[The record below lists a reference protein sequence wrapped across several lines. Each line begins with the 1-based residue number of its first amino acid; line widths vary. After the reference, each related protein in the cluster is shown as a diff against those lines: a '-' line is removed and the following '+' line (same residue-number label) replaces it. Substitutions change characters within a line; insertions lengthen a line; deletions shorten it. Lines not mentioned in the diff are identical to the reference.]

1 MIMQFEE
8 IVNELDAKIL
18 NIGKEVKT
26 VEQAS
31 KELNV
36 SKEMFIKSL
45 LFISKEAVLVIVKGN
60 SRVDTKKLKKMFGKI
75 RMANP
80 SEVKEI
86 TGFEVGAVP
95 PVLDVTIKTIIDP
108 KVLEEKE
115 VIGGGGDVNKLLKI
129 DPKKIVEWQK
139 AKVVDITLHKI
150 H

>member
-1 MIMQFEE
+1 MQFEE

>member
-1 MIMQFEE
+1 MQFEE

-80 SEVKEI
+80 SEVKEV

-95 PVLDVTIKTIIDP
+95 PVLDVTIKTIIDQ

-139 AKVVDITLHKI
+139 AEVVDITLHKI